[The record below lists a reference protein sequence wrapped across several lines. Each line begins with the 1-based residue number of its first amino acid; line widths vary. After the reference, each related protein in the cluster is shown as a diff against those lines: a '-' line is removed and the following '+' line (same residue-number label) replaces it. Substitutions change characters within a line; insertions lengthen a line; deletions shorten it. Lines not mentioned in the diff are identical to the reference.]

1 MEMKLIIILFF
12 VVKISTIGLCQR
24 TIWFDT
30 IQLHDITVNKQR
42 LLYENK
48 KVAELMFGRKYKKRK
63 EKNYFTK
70 DTEIIHDYG
79 ANSITLNRKGLVVG
93 FHISTNNYLFLG
105 KFRTGQSKLIDF
117 KPLFPY
123 GYHNFANYGGNRF
136 LKVAIKGQD
145 DTFIIFSFESEVL
158 VNVKI
163 WYDY

>member
-12 VVKISTIGLCQR
+12 VVKISTIGLCQGR
-24 TIWFDT
+24 ITFDT
-30 IQLHDITVNKQR
+30 IQLQDVTIDKQR

-63 EKNYFTK
+63 RKNDFAG

-79 ANSITLNRKGLVVG
+79 ANSITLNRKGLIIG
-93 FHISTNNYLFLG
+93 FNISTNNHLFLG

-123 GYHNFANYGGNRF
+123 GYHNFANYGDNSF
-136 LKVAIKGQD
+136 LKVAIKDQD
-145 DTFIIFSFESEVL
+145 DVFIIFWFKSEVL
-158 VNVKI
+158 VNVTI